1 MGLIALPIVNFPS
14 FKGAFMKT
22 AKHHPPQRTPL
33 PTEIHFRP
41 DVEYRARESRL
52 IHQMAR
58 NSPAENRRL
67 GKEIARQ
74 RHRLRH
80 ALSVV
85 RRYARSIARLSLPE
99 QQAIRQLQ
107 DSPFYVGLGAAAA
120 LQRDDTDEMSDIDDL
135 DWLFDEEEGGN
146 A

>member
-1 MGLIALPIVNFPS
+1 
-14 FKGAFMKT
+14 MKT
-22 AKHHPPQRTPL
+22 AKHHPPCRTHL
-33 PTEIHFRP
+33 PTEIRFRP
-41 DVEYRARESRL
+41 DVEFRARESRL

-58 NSPAENRRL
+58 NTPAENRRL

-74 RHRLRH
+74 HHRLSH
-80 ALSVV
+80 ALGVV
-85 RRYARSIARLSLPE
+85 RRYARSIARLSLSE

-120 LQRDDTDEMSDIDDL
+120 LQRDDTDEMNDIDDL
-135 DWLFDEEEGGN
+135 DWLFDEEEVGD

>member
-1 MGLIALPIVNFPS
+1 
-14 FKGAFMKT
+14 MKT
-22 AKHHPPQRTPL
+22 AKYHLPHRTPL
-33 PTEIHFRP
+33 PTEICFRP

-74 RHRLRH
+74 RHHLRH
-80 ALSVV
+80 ALGVV
-85 RRYARSIARLSLPE
+85 RRYARRIARLSFPE

-107 DSPFYVGLGAAAA
+107 NSPFYVGLGAAAA
-120 LQRDDTDEMSDIDDL
+120 LPRDNSDEMGEIDNL
-135 DWLFDEEEGGN
+135 DWLFDDEEAGD